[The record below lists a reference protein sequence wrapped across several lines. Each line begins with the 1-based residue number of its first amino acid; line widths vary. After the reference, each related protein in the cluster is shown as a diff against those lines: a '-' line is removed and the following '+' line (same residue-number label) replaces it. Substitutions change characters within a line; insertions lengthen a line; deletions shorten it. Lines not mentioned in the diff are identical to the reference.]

1 MEQKQRN
8 LSSVFSPSLLV
19 LSFLILTQV
28 LKDVPDHNPS
38 LSSDN
43 LTFSLL

>member
-8 LSSVFSPSLLV
+8 LSSVFKPSP
-19 LSFLILTQV
+19 FLILTQV